1 MESHK
6 NVQLLDLRLYS
17 NRCMAVVGPTQ
28 SGKTEYVKRFIQY
41 RNQLFRI
48 PPKRV
53 VWYYGGYQPSLHK
66 DLLTL
71 GILVK
76 HGLPN
81 EQDLVER
88 DLIVLDDLL
97 LESVNSS
104 ETTQL
109 FTRAAH
115 HRNCFIIF
123 ISQNLFSPGSQS
135 RTRRLNTH
143 YFLLF
148 KNPSDRSQIS
158 YFARQQF
165 PKHPQV
171 LIDMY
176 NDATEIPYTPFF
188 IDATQDTADKLRF
201 RSNILPDDPKPY
213 TLYIPNVKH

>member
-1 MESHK
+1 MEAHN
-6 NVQLLDLRLYS
+6 NVQILDLRLSS

-41 RNQLFRI
+41 RDKIFRI

-53 VWYYGGYQPSLHK
+53 IWYYGGYQPTLHK
-66 DLLTL
+66 DLLKL
-71 GILVK
+71 GLIVK

-81 EQDLVER
+81 EQDLLER
-88 DLIVLDDLL
+88 DLLVLDDLL

-135 RTRRLNTH
+135 RTRRLNT
-143 YFLLF
+143 
-148 KNPSDRSQIS
+148 
-158 YFARQQF
+158 
-165 PKHPQV
+165 V
-171 LIDMY
+171 LIISFY
-176 NDATEIPYTPFF
+176 
-188 IDATQDTADKLRF
+188 
-201 RSNILPDDPKPY
+201 
-213 TLYIPNVKH
+213 